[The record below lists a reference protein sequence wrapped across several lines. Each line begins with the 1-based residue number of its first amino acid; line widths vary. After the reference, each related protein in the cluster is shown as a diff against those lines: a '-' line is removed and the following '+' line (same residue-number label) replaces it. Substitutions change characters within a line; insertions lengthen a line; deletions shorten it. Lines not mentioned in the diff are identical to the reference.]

1 MGNARRATEVGV
13 PRSRLS
19 QVNPWLYGF
28 GEWRR
33 GTWFRLNIEFLK
45 R

>member
-1 MGNARRATEVGV
+1 MGSAERANEAEV

-19 QVNPWLYGF
+19 QVNPWLYECD
-28 GEWRR
+28 EWRR
-33 GTWFRLNIEFLK
+33 GTSFRLNIEFQK

>member
-1 MGNARRATEVGV
+1 MGNARRANEAEV

-19 QVNPWLYGF
+19 QVNPWLYEF

-33 GTWFRLNIEFLK
+33 GTSFRLNIEFLK